1 MISGRKHPS
10 KRKSSVLFF
19 VVAALLV
26 FVPISFTCAVR
37 IALDALP
44 FPDYLRDV
52 FFGFSMDG
60 ILSFLGIVGSIL
72 VAIWQIRLHQSEI
85 EEEREHKQEET
96 RKRIERRLKSLK
108 PDVFVNATTQACGQ
122 IEVRM
127 RNDSPFLVYGI
138 YIGET
143 PVLDKLLSGDE
154 RIICISSRDH
164 FSNKTSSAAE
174 DAIMID
180 ESYMPSEDNDML
192 FVQLYDRDG
201 NLWNI
206 EFNNIFSGEQYG
218 EPGLIET
225 RDVVF
230 SCEDL

>member
-1 MISGRKHPS
+1 MISGRKHSS
-10 KRKSSVLFF
+10 KRKSSILFF
-19 VVAALLV
+19 VVAASLV
-26 FVPISFTCAVR
+26 FAPIVVTCALR

-85 EEEREHKQEET
+85 EEEHERKREDT

-108 PDVFVNATTQACGQ
+108 PDVFVNAAIQACGQ
-122 IEVRM
+122 VEIRM
-127 RNDSPFLVYGI
+127 RNDSPFHAYGI

-143 PVLDKLLSGDE
+143 IVLNELASGGE
-154 RIICISSRDH
+154 RTICISSGSCL
-164 FSNKTSSAAE
+164 SNKASSTAE
-174 DAIMID
+174 DTIMIA

-201 NLWNI
+201 NLWNL
-206 EFNNIFSGEQYG
+206 EFKNIFSGEQYG

-225 RDVVF
+225 RDAVF
-230 SCEDL
+230 SYEDL